1 MNRRQRITI
10 FIGSLIIAA
19 MLLFPPMSGWR
30 KGYGFIFNKRSTYV
44 AEYDVHSPTAPAPL
58 NGWVS
63 WYVNRERLV
72 LQVLIVVVLTG
83 GIAVML
89 GGKRE

>member
-10 FIGSLIIAA
+10 FVGTLIIAP

-44 AEYDVHSPTAPAPL
+44 AEYDMHSDAPAPF

-63 WYVNRERLV
+63 WRVNRERLIFQ
-72 LQVLIVVVLTG
+72 LLIVAVLTG
-83 GIAVML
+83 GIAVVL